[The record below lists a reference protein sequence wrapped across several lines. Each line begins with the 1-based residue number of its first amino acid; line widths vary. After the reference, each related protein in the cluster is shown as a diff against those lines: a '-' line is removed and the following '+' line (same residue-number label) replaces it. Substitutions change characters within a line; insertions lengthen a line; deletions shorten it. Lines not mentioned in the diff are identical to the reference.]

1 MSMAPFWYL
10 DDEQRVRWA
19 VRVSRAAAA
28 FEPDAAARIVF
39 TSLDQQIATAY
50 PLEKE
55 QSELTRY
62 ELLELLTRA
71 KLEEFARSRAVSGRA
86 AVAA

>member
-10 DDEQRVRWA
+10 DDDQRVRWA
-19 VRVSRAAAA
+19 VRVSRAAPEAGSG
-28 FEPDAAARIVF
+28 ARIVF
-39 TSLDQQIATAY
+39 TSLDRQLSTEY

-62 ELLELLTRA
+62 ELLELLTRS
-71 KLEEFARSRAVSGRA
+71 KLEEFARSRAPSGRA